1 MYSSALKN
9 IKFKFSIICSTSFV
23 ENSGDW
29 TMKINGCRRV
39 CWMPHC
45 TFQLNLWQL
54 GAIAIWKSRRRW
66 CYSVLT
72 LMNGSNWEWIQTLE
86 WIRTETP
93 HPRIPPLTSMIY
105 WINQN
110 IRSTYN
116 SSICASISRFDCNI
130 SISVVFVLR
139 SWSDLLTGLLMQ
151 CLVSICS
158 SGSTGEWVSASGMRS
173 AGSLKPS

>member
-93 HPRIPPLTSMIY
+93 HPRIPPLTSTELIKTSGVP
-105 WINQN
+105 ITQVFVRQFQDL
-110 IRSTYN
+110 IV
-116 SSICASISRFDCNI
+116 
-130 SISVVFVLR
+130 ISVYRL
-139 SWSDLLTGLLMQ
+139 SLCCGPGQTCWLA
-151 CLVSICS
+151 CLCS
-158 SGSTGEWVSASGMRS
+158 AWSASVHQDPQ
-173 AGSLKPS
+173 GSE